1 MIKRIKI
8 NYDLAKIGTTALL
21 RQPFILLSTP
31 RLSLYYYNKIKVKR
45 KRYLVLNMKEVAN
58 NLFAFVYRKRYK
70 VPNLILNRTRK
81 FYKSLKK
88 RYEHSL
94 NLFPQILNKVFTFKN
109 FFENSKR
116 TYYLRMRAFFR
127 PKFQN

>member
-1 MIKRIKI
+1 
-8 NYDLAKIGTTALL
+8 
-21 RQPFILLSTP
+21 
-31 RLSLYYYNKIKVKR
+31 
-45 KRYLVLNMKEVAN
+45 MKEVAN

-70 VPNLILNRTRK
+70 VPNLILNRTRQ

-94 NLFPQILNKVFTFKN
+94 NLFSQMFNKVFTFKN

-116 TYYLRMRAFFR
+116 AYYVRMRAYFR